1 MSTFDPDALECLA
14 AIVEE
19 GGFERAAQRLSI
31 TQSAVSQRLRALE
44 AQVGT
49 VLIVRSR
56 PLKPT
61 SAGQLLLKH
70 TKQMRLLR
78 ADLERDLK
86 ELAPS
91 STGGAREEER
101 ISIAVNADSIATWA
115 LPALDELARQ
125 GLPMEIIA
133 DDQDFTQEWLREG
146 QVLGCVTT
154 LKQALRGCK
163 VVPLGAMEY
172 VAVAQADYARQ
183 HFPKGLGPHNFRD
196 VPFIAFNRKDD
207 MQSEFV
213 GKAFGLKRVALNQLF
228 VPSSEGQVRAVL
240 AGWGASVVPE
250 LLARGLL
257 EQGRLVNIAPS
268 CTLPIQLYWHCWNL
282 ESEVL
287 DTLTAALTQAAGT
300 ALRGAS
306 GRHGRRAPAA
316 FRAAPAPWLRRTVLR
331 RAPAPCLRDRAPA
344 PRHAR
349 CPMRPAARMKAW
361 RSVNTGIRREGSRPA
376 GWRASIW
383 LWMSSRA
390 RSLPGSLNTGIL
402 NQGMVGSLSSRRPW
416 IQLSTSAR
424 WPLWKATSA
433 SVRSAGS
440 PCGSTTQLLVQ
451 PLRCQ
456 RGQPPE
462 EVRLAGCG
470 DGEHQRRG
478 GGAEPREGWGP
489 DCPVHHGLRC

>member
-1 MSTFDPDALECLA
+1 MSIFDPDALECLA

-91 STGGAREEER
+91 STGGGRDEER
-101 ISIAVNADSIATWA
+101 ISIAINADSIATWA
-115 LPALDELARQ
+115 LPALNEFARQ

-163 VVPLGAMEY
+163 VVPLGAMQY
-172 VAVAQADYARQ
+172 VAVAQAQLARER
-183 HFPKGLGPHNFRD
+183 FPKGLGPHNFRE
-196 VPFIAFNRKDD
+196 VPFVAFNRKDD

-240 AGWGASVVPE
+240 AGWGVSIVPE

-257 EQGRLVNIAPS
+257 EQGLLVNIAPS
-268 CTLPIQLYWHCWNL
+268 HVLPIQLYWHCWNL

-287 DTLTAALTQAAGT
+287 DALTAALTRAAGA
-300 ALRGAS
+300 ALA
-306 GRHGRRAPAA
+306 
-316 FRAAPAPWLRRTVLR
+316 
-331 RAPAPCLRDRAPA
+331 
-344 PRHAR
+344 
-349 CPMRPAARMKAW
+349 
-361 RSVNTGIRREGSRPA
+361 
-376 GWRASIW
+376 
-383 LWMSSRA
+383 
-390 RSLPGSLNTGIL
+390 
-402 NQGMVGSLSSRRPW
+402 VG
-416 IQLSTSAR
+416 
-424 WPLWKATSA
+424 
-433 SVRSAGS
+433 
-440 PCGSTTQLLVQ
+440 
-451 PLRCQ
+451 
-456 RGQPPE
+456 
-462 EVRLAGCG
+462 
-470 DGEHQRRG
+470 
-478 GGAEPREGWGP
+478 
-489 DCPVHHGLRC
+489 

>member
-70 TKQMRLLR
+70 TKQLRLLR

-91 STGGAREEER
+91 SAGGTREEER
-101 ISIAVNADSIATWA
+101 VSIAINADSIATWA
-115 LPALDELARQ
+115 LPALNDLASQ

-163 VVPLGAMEY
+163 VVPLGAMDY
-172 VAVAQADYARQ
+172 IAVAQPGYARETLA
-183 HFPKGLGPHNFRD
+183 KGLNPHNFRE

-213 GKAFGLKRVALNQLF
+213 GKAFGLKRVTLNQLF

-240 AGWGASVVPE
+240 AGWGVSVVPE

-257 EQGRLVNIAPS
+257 QQGRLVNLAPAFS
-268 CTLPIQLYWHCWNL
+268 LPIQLYWHCWNL

-287 DTLTAALTQAAGT
+287 DQLTSALTG
-300 ALRGAS
+300 
-306 GRHGRRAPAA
+306 
-316 FRAAPAPWLRRTVLR
+316 
-331 RAPAPCLRDRAPA
+331 
-344 PRHAR
+344 
-349 CPMRPAARMKAW
+349 AAR
-361 RSVNTGIRREGSRPA
+361 E
-376 GWRASIW
+376 
-383 LWMSSRA
+383 
-390 RSLPGSLNTGIL
+390 
-402 NQGMVGSLSSRRPW
+402 SLSASNPS
-416 IQLSTSAR
+416 STR
-424 WPLWKATSA
+424 
-433 SVRSAGS
+433 
-440 PCGSTTQLLVQ
+440 
-451 PLRCQ
+451 
-456 RGQPPE
+456 
-462 EVRLAGCG
+462 
-470 DGEHQRRG
+470 
-478 GGAEPREGWGP
+478 
-489 DCPVHHGLRC
+489 